1 MAIRPISNAQL
12 TTKNNNIHQEVP
24 ARVLLLRESRKRR
37 IGIESRKT
45 KTGAQRREI
54 GKIATTYLVPP
65 STGDCRLLSGTLV
78 LALGLNEALPL
89 EFCDG
94 ALPDVLLPVG
104 AELTVEVM
112 GLSGRQSKRAYVVE
126 QFTTQAVR

>member
-1 MAIRPISNAQL
+1 M
-12 TTKNNNIHQEVP
+12 
-24 ARVLLLRESRKRR
+24 
-37 IGIESRKT
+37 
-45 KTGAQRREI
+45 
-54 GKIATTYLVPP
+54 PP
-65 STGDCRLLSGTLV
+65 STGDCLLLSGTLV

-94 ALPDVLLPVG
+94 ALPD
-104 AELTVEVM
+104 AELTVEAM